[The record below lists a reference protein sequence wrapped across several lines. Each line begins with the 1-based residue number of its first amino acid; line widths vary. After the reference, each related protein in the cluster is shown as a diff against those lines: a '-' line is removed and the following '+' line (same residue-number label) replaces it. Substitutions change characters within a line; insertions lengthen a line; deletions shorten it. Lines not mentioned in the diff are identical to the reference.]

1 MNASDKERALLD
13 LALTHAKRCGAEAAE
28 ASVWSRESLSV
39 DVRLGALESVE
50 REESMGLSV
59 RVLVGRRQ
67 SGASMASLAP
77 DAARTMIERLISMA
91 KLAPEDPF
99 TGLLDPALL
108 AGAERPDL
116 ALYDPTCLSP
126 AAMEQMAREAEAV
139 ALETPEIVNSAGA
152 GVSWASSAF
161 ACANSNGFYGE
172 SRASRSSIGV
182 AVVAERDGA
191 KERDGEG
198 RAERWLEDLPTPQA
212 IGRIAG
218 ERAARRL
225 GARKIESRR
234 APIIFENR
242 GAGSLFGGFFGAI
255 SGPAVAR
262 GVSFLREHLGQ
273 RVFPQG
279 FEVRNDPLLLRGA
292 ASHAFDGEG
301 MAARAR
307 LLIEDG
313 ALTGWLLNSASAR
326 QLQMQ
331 PTGDATFGDGGAPGV
346 SVSNVIVRPGEAS
359 LAQLMADAGEG
370 LLVCETFS
378 PSLNRNSGDY
388 SVGVAGF
395 WFEGGALAYPVN
407 EVTIAGN
414 LKDWYARLIPGADV
428 ERRGAISSPSL
439 LVDDVAIAGL

>member
-1 MNASDKERALLD
+1 MDHSEKERALLD
-13 LALTHAKRCGAEAAE
+13 LALSHAKHCGAEAAE

-59 RVLVGRRQ
+59 RVLVGQRQ
-67 SGASMASLAP
+67 SGASMASLSP
-77 DAARTMIERLISMA
+77 EAARTMIERLVA
-91 KLAPEDPF
+91 TARLAPEDPF

-108 AGAERPDL
+108 AGADRPDL
-116 ALYDPTCLSP
+116 ALFDPTCLSP
-126 AAMEQMAREAEAV
+126 AQMEEMAREAEAV
-139 ALETPEIVNSAGA
+139 ALATPEVVNSTGA
-152 GVSWASSAF
+152 GVAWGSSAF
-161 ACANSNGFYGE
+161 AYANSNGFFGE

-182 AVVAERDGA
+182 SVVAERNGV

-198 RAERWLEDLPTPQA
+198 RGERWLEDLPSPRA
-212 IGRIAG
+212 IGAMAG

-234 APIIFENR
+234 APVIFENR
-242 GAGSLFGGFFGAI
+242 GAGSLLGGFFGAI

-262 GVSFLREHLGQ
+262 GVSFLRDQLGE
-273 RVFPQG
+273 RLFPEG
-279 FEVRNDPLLLRGA
+279 FELRNDPLVVRGA

-301 MAARAR
+301 MAVRPR

-313 ALTGWLLNSASAR
+313 VLTGWLLNSASAR
-326 QLQMQ
+326 QLGMQ
-331 PTGDATFGDGGAPGV
+331 PMGDATFGDGGAPGV
-346 SVSNVIVRPGEAS
+346 SVSNVFVRPGPSS

-395 WFEGGALAYPVN
+395 WFENAALAYPVN
-407 EVTIAGN
+407 EITIAGN
-414 LKDWYARLIPGADV
+414 LKDWYARLVTGADV
-428 ERRGAISSPSL
+428 ERRGALSSPSL
-439 LVDDVAIAGL
+439 MVDHVAIAGR